1 MSSHTDTLTQSILFH
16 PMVDMF
22 LPVMYYQSPIIISE
36 GLGAVSLRACEQC
49 KACKMPEVTSPPM
62 TVRAVAMQD

>member
-1 MSSHTDTLTQSILFH
+1 
-16 PMVDMF
+16 MVDMF

-36 GLGAVSLRACEQC
+36 GVGVVNLRACEQC
-49 KACKMPEVTSPPM
+49 EACMVLEVTSPPM